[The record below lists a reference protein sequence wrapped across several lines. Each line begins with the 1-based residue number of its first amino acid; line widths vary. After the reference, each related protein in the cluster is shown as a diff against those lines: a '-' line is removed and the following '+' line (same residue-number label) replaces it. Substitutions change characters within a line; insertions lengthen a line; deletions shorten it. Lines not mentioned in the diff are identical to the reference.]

1 MFGGM
6 RSGVVVG
13 SIVGEEA
20 DTGVPDA
27 RSATLDDAAAGE
39 QAFSASRNKTK
50 IAKRQRL
57 FLITCL
63 DPIVSGECSR
73 SRSPLCF

>member
-27 RSATLDDAAAGE
+27 RSAALDDAAAGE
-39 QAFSASRNKTK
+39 QAFSASRNKTRS
-50 IAKRQRL
+50 ARRQRL

-63 DPIVSGECSR
+63 DPIVSGECGR
-73 SRSPLCF
+73 SHSSLCY